1 MLAFKSTHRTK
12 CQLPKTRTESNEGG
26 NAGPRSKALHARD
39 GVCRAIR
46 DETATLRSGPVFTP
60 GSTGSALKPRTEST
74 TSPREINTE
83 PNVSIP
89 KRAQNLTK
97 EGIRGRGVKRY
108 TPGMACVERSGTRQ
122 RLYAAA
128 PYSLLTAPVPL
139 LKLRTRASSILM
151 APISRS
157 TDEKKPAFSSRFLQI
172 WSARE
177 DSNLRP
183 TGPKPVALPSC
194 ATRRWGRILLLPPE
208 SVNPFSVKS
217 ARSPGK
223 QTAPQKA
230 LPLNTFQKTLTTL

>member
-1 MLAFKSTHRTK
+1 MRG
-12 CQLPKTRTESNEGG
+12 R
-26 NAGPRSKALHARD
+26 
-39 GVCRAIR
+39 GVKRYTPWMACV
-46 DETATLRSGPVFTP
+46 ERSGTRQRLYAAAPYSLLAAP
-60 GSTGSALKPRTEST
+60 APLLKPRTNLT
-74 TSPREINTE
+74 TPPLATNTK
-83 PNVSIP
+83 PNVHFQ
-89 KRAQNLTK
+89 KRAQNQMK
-97 EGIRGRGVKRY
+97 EGMRGRGVKRY

-128 PYSLLTAPVPL
+128 SYSLLAAPTP
-139 LKLRTRASSILM
+139 
-151 APISRS
+151 RS

-194 ATRRWGRILLLPPE
+194 ATRRWGRILLLPLG

-230 LPLNTFQKTLTTL
+230 QPLNTFQKTLTTL

>member
-1 MLAFKSTHRTK
+1 M
-12 CQLPKTRTESNEGG
+12 
-26 NAGPRSKALHARD
+26 
-39 GVCRAIR
+39 
-46 DETATLRSGPVFTP
+46 
-60 GSTGSALKPRTEST
+60 
-74 TSPREINTE
+74 
-83 PNVSIP
+83 
-89 KRAQNLTK
+89 
-97 EGIRGRGVKRY
+97 RGRGVKRY

-128 PYSLLTAPVPL
+128 PYLLLTAPVSLLKPRTRAYSLLTAPAPL
-139 LKLRTRASSILM
+139 LKPRTRAYSTVT
-151 APISRS
+151 APTPRS

-194 ATRRWGRILLLPPE
+194 ATRRWGRILLLPHG

-223 QTAPQKA
+223 QAVLQKA
-230 LPLNTFQKTLTTL
+230 LPLSTFQKTLTAFWLASPRAPDTSYSPL